1 MREDA
6 LVCTHILRTEAVG
19 TVDALKLRGGDIAPL
34 GARVKVHAACA
45 DILPY
50 AVHGKEQLHACSGVF
65 VHVILFLCQILFIG
79 LRLILFAGLFV
90 GNSVPV
96 VVRLLV
102 RVGLILTV
110 RLFLVRFGLIL
121 AVRLFFVRFGLI
133 LAVRLFLV
141 LLHLLGLLSLVLFLP
156 HSVDRRVDDGEN
168 ADQRQ
173 QES

>member
-6 LVCTHILRTEAVG
+6 QVCTHILRTEAVG
-19 TVDALKLRGGDIAPL
+19 TVDALKLRGGDIVPL

-50 AVHGKEQLHACSGVF
+50 AVHGKEQLHTCSGVF
-65 VHVILFLCQILFIG
+65 AHAILFLCHILFIG

-102 RVGLILTV
+102 R
-110 RLFLVRFGLIL
+110 
-121 AVRLFFVRFGLI
+121 FGLI

-141 LLHLLGLLSLVLFLP
+141 RFGHLFGLLSGLGLT
-156 HSVDRRVDDGEN
+156 HGIDRRVDDGEN

-173 QES
+173 QESHYPQCFAHFMTST